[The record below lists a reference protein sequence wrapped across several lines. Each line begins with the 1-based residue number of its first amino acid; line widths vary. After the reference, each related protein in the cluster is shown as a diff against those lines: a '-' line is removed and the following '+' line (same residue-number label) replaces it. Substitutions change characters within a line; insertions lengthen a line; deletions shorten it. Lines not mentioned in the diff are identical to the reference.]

1 MNTCASLQS
10 SWTSRSRPKCEC
22 NAAPRPRPPT
32 CYACAQPVTLT
43 YIFQF
48 IQQWLC
54 NKTAKILHIFSSPLY
69 SMDRSGW
76 VFPYW
81 AQMITN
87 IQGCVARNDF
97 WRWPISFRSFSH
109 DFTIKLLKYA
119 TYCCVCSTVC
129 TVLDGFL
136 TYFVQMITSMG
147 GCVASNDLSP
157 WPISSRSFSH
167 DFIVKLLKYMVHL
180 VLSTLQ
186 HIQFWMNSFHIWHKW
201 SLSWD
206 GVARH
211 ISSVFLIVTLP
222 ILWFLFMWQTQP
234 VRGRRVMHHFQVDRS
249 KVRVTRVDQMFAV
262 GVGVSL

>member
-1 MNTCASLQS
+1 
-10 SWTSRSRPKCEC
+10 
-22 NAAPRPRPPT
+22 
-32 CYACAQPVTLT
+32 
-43 YIFQF
+43 
-48 IQQWLC
+48 
-54 NKTAKILHIFSSPLY
+54 
-69 SMDRSGW
+69 MDRSGW
-76 VFPYW
+76 IFPYW

-87 IQGCVARNDF
+87 IKGCVARNDF

-167 DFIVKLLKYMVHL
+167 DFIVKLLKYIAHL
-180 VLSTLQ
+180 VMSTLQ
-186 HIQFWMNSFHIWHKW
+186 HIQFWINSFHIWHKW
-201 SLSWD
+201 SLAWE

-211 ISSVFLIVTLP
+211 ISSGFLIVTLP
-222 ILWFLFMWQTQP
+222 ILWIYLCDKHNPWGDDVSCTISRSIGQRSGSPVSIKFLWSGWGYP
-234 VRGRRVMHHFQVDRS
+234 CRS
-249 KVRVTRVDQMFAV
+249 LIYDF
-262 GVGVSL
+262 